1 MNVVTLFGKIKV
13 SFLKASSDIVL
24 SKGSGQIYYEK
35 SPAGANRDTER
46 EVQTKEKSVAV
57 ATLLHLY
64 FMNIICILLLT
75 NSCGFQN

>member
-24 SKGSGQIYYEK
+24 LKGSGQICYEK

-46 EVQTKEKSVAV
+46 EVQTKEKSVV
-57 ATLLHLY
+57 ISHSC
-64 FMNIICILLLT
+64 ICT
-75 NSCGFQN
+75 S